1 MLLLEE
7 LKVLPE
13 KMGSIHKGNPQA
25 IFNDTPCGK
34 SRSDLCEFSWSNNQ
48 RNRWKNYRNN
58 LQTRPD
64 DYRNITVEIPLR
76 LSP

>member
-1 MLLLEE
+1 MMLLLEE

-34 SRSDLCEFSWSNNQ
+34 SRSDLCEFSWSNN
-48 RNRWKNYRNN
+48 
-58 LQTRPD
+58 
-64 DYRNITVEIPLR
+64 
-76 LSP
+76 